1 MLSSDDRGMGRSE
14 VENIGK
20 DETRSGKMD
29 DEMRVEKRN
38 VHEAARRGRDI
49 FDMTSALAERSGTG
63 RDDGFA
69 PKGVAA
75 VTSSY
80 MLQQN

>member
-1 MLSSDDRGMGRSE
+1 
-14 VENIGK
+14 
-20 DETRSGKMD
+20 MD

-75 VTSSY
+75 VTPPGG
-80 MLQQN
+80 LKF

>member
-38 VHEAARRGRDI
+38 IHEAARHGRNI
-49 FDMTSALAERSGTG
+49 LT
-63 RDDGFA
+63 
-69 PKGVAA
+69 
-75 VTSSY
+75 
-80 MLQQN
+80 